1 MLACGGIVAQW
12 AAVGVSLPPPGI
24 VTCELPWPSIGTVVI
39 RDEQASDT
47 GGPPDLPPPRA

>member
-39 RDEQASDT
+39 RDEQASDG